1 LKALARLHRLDEEA
15 ASLAQQVAG
24 KLQAAVGLCQSQ
36 AAQGAAA
43 RQRAAT
49 GVEAARQR
57 ESELRG
63 EFEAARQRLDAA
75 LEGQQAAISGSIEQ
89 LALQQ
94 AVEVAA
100 EELGLLTEQQQRRRA
115 LEEAAAATTADA
127 RQQSVARGRLAAEL
141 AACQQAQQAVAADL
155 EQASSAAA
163 VAALLVSQTAE
174 ERQLRAALSAAEL
187 AVSAAAAAAAATR
200 VELAELQAEQQQAE
214 AAAQRKSSAAQ
225 AAVGCALQAGAQAI
239 LQQELHQQQE
249 RLVAAQRQEQAAQLE
264 AGTLAAR
271 LRAAVGF
278 SGRGTAA
285 SGGTCRPLFQCFGVS
300 DPGACQQ
307 YAAALQ
313 VLAGSK
319 LGVVVADS
327 TEAAA
332 GLMAAGG
339 GIRIWPLDGL
349 AAPDHTQQQRRTA
362 QHFPD
367 GG

>member
-141 AACQQAQQAVAADL
+141 AACQQAQHAVAADL
-155 EQASSAAA
+155 EQASSN
-163 VAALLVSQTAE
+163 AALAPLLASQTAE
-174 ERQLRAALSAAEL
+174 ERRLKGALSAAEL
-187 AVSAAAAAAAATR
+187 AVSAAAAAAAETG
-200 VELAELQAEQQQAE
+200 VELAELQAEQQRAE

-225 AAVGCALQAGAQAI
+225 AAAAGGALQAGAQAI
-239 LQQELHQQQE
+239 LQQQLQQQRE
-249 RLVAAQRQEQAAQLE
+249 RLAAAQQQEQAAQLE

-271 LRAAVGF
+271 LRAAVGC
-278 SGRGTAA
+278 SGRATAA

-307 YAAALQ
+307 YAEALQ

-319 LGVVVADS
+319 LGVVLVDS
-327 TEAAA
+327 TKAAA
-332 GLMAAGG
+332 AHLAPGWAGCTRPHPAA
-339 GIRIWPLDGL
+339 
-349 AAPDHTQQQRRTA
+349 A
-362 QHFPD
+362 QGRSALP
-367 GG
+367 